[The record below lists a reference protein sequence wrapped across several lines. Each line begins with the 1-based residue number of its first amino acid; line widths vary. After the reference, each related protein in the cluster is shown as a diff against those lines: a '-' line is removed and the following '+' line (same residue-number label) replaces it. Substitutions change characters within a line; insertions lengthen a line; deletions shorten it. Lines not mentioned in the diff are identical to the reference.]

1 LGGNKVDWLKKTIE
15 LEIRKINKIFSGI
28 IIVVNIFFLPTSII
42 QINTCGGPMGI
53 GLMILPYTLFINI
66 FLIPA
71 ILIFKGKNE
80 NKISF
85 LIINSVGI
93 ISAIFFFC
101 FNFVNLLK
109 SHII

>member
-1 LGGNKVDWLKKTIE
+1 M
-15 LEIRKINKIFSGI
+15 EIRKINKFFSGI
-28 IIVVNIFFLPTSII
+28 IIVVNIFFLPISMI
-42 QINTCGGPMGI
+42 QIYTCGGAMGI

-71 ILIFKGKNE
+71 MLIFKGKNE

-93 ISAIFFFC
+93 ISVILFFFA
-101 FNFVNLLK
+101 LISL
-109 SHII
+109 IY